1 MEGLTFE
8 TLTALGP
15 SNHLFIVVA
24 DAAWECCLHYFEAL
38 ESQQLL
44 HSVVIQAFQ
53 FAGSKHELARSQ
65 FGGGDIHL
73 LSNFAVLPSVMVPVL
88 PHGGGVQTACSLD
101 ETARM
106 AQGCHVS
113 LHVHE
118 WHSSQSRSLVS

>member
-1 MEGLTFE
+1 MQGLIFE

-65 FGGGDIHL
+65 FRGET
-73 LSNFAVLPSVMVPVL
+73 FTCQA
-88 PHGGGVQTACSLD
+88 TCSAPKREGSRL
-101 ETARM
+101 TARR
-106 AQGCHVS
+106 
-113 LHVHE
+113 E
-118 WHSSQSRSLVS
+118 SSDCLQFG